1 MGQKSGREGAVFRR
15 QGGKFPADEGAIF
28 WTTTGQFFGTTRGR
42 GRGNGAEKREAR
54 KSIRFFSLLS
64 LSLSF
69 PPCFCSYS
77 PTAPR
82 REERL
87 GGIVAFAEKEK
98 ERAERVSEGGAEKT
112 KRSFFFFLSPSPC
125 PPLKCGERGGT
136 SLQRGRKRERRK
148 NSTPFSLFSLSLSL
162 WNKKKKEHLWF
173 VPPLCSVISF

>member
-28 WTTTGQFFGTTRGR
+28 WTTTGRFFGTTRGR

-112 KRSFFFFLSPSPC
+112 KRSFFFFPLSFAVSASQVWRARRDV
-125 PPLKCGERGGT
+125 PPEGAKTRTKEKLDALLT
-136 SLQRGRKRERRK
+136 FL
-148 NSTPFSLFSLSLSL
+148 SLSLSL
-162 WNKKKKEHLWF
+162 E
-173 VPPLCSVISF
+173 